1 LENITNDNKT
11 MSNIAITE
19 KTLLTKLSLRDVL
32 TNAELP
38 FPEKDILPENM
49 KSSLKAN
56 PLTINKG
63 MDSSMSSLKEEP
75 DV

>member
-1 LENITNDNKT
+1 

-38 FPEKDILPENM
+38 FPEKDILPEKIN
-49 KSSLKAN
+49 SSPKAN

-63 MDSSMSSLKEEP
+63 MDSNMSSLKEEP